1 LQGHA
6 ALRQELPYW
15 RLSSFYFFFFA
26 TLGALLPY
34 WSLYLKSIGFR
45 PTEVGALF
53 AVMMATK
60 IIAPNVWGWLG
71 DRSGRRIGTVRWAAA
86 VAAVAYGAVLLDDG
100 FWWMALAIAVFS
112 FFWNATLP
120 QFEAVTL
127 NHLGEHSFRYTRIRL
142 WGSVGFIASVF
153 IVGGALDIMAIA
165 SLPWIVLAL
174 MAAIAITTLSVKES
188 KRQNR
193 EDGQTVSLWA
203 VLRQPSVAALLA
215 ACFLMQASHGPYYVF
230 FTIQMV
236 EVGHSRQLI
245 GALWSL
251 GVMAEVALFLVMH
264 RLAPRFGLRT
274 LFLVSFVAT
283 AVRWVLLA
291 YFADVLVIVLGSQLL
306 HAATF
311 GVYHAVAIQLIHRF
325 FVARHQGRGQALYS
339 SLSFG
344 AGGAA
349 GSLFS
354 GYAWESIG
362 PRATWLCA
370 AAAGALAAVIVWRW
384 LQNPPDDRALTFRL
398 PRRRDL
404 ALEYRPSLNSTSNRD
419 RH

>member
-1 LQGHA
+1 MQPDA
-6 ALRQELPYW
+6 AERQELPYW

-34 WSLYLKSIGFR
+34 WSLYLKSLGFR
-45 PTEVGALF
+45 PAEVGALF

-60 IIAPNVWGWLG
+60 IVAPNVWGWIG
-71 DRSGRRIGTVRWAAA
+71 DRSGRRMGIVRAAA
-86 VAAVAYGAVLLDDG
+86 VVAAVAFGTVLLDDS
-100 FWWMALAIAVFS
+100 FWWIALAIAVFS

-127 NHLGEHSFRYTRIRL
+127 NHLGEHSFRYTHIRL
-142 WGSVGFIASVF
+142 WGSVGFIVSVF
-153 IVGGALDIMAIA
+153 MVGGALDVMAIA
-165 SLPWIVLAL
+165 RLPWMVLAL
-174 MAAIAITTLSVKES
+174 MAAIAVTTLSVKES
-188 KRQNR
+188 KRQDR
-193 EDGQTVSLWA
+193 DDSQTVSIWA

-215 ACFLMQASHGPYYVF
+215 ACFLMQVSHGPYYVF
-230 FTIQMV
+230 FTIQM
-236 EVGHSRQLI
+236 EDVGHTRQLI

-251 GVMAEVALFLVMH
+251 GVIAEVALFLVMH
-264 RLAPRFGLRT
+264 RLAPRFGLRA
-274 LFLVSFVAT
+274 LFLVSFIAT
-283 AVRWVLLA
+283 AMRWLLLA
-291 YFADVLVIVLGSQLL
+291 FFADVLLVVLGSQLL

-311 GVYHAVAIQLIHRF
+311 GVYHAVAIQLVHRF

-370 AAAGALAAVIVWRW
+370 ATAGALAAAIVWRW
-384 LQNPPDDRALTFRL
+384 L
-398 PRRRDL
+398 RDPI
-404 ALEYRPSLNSTSNRD
+404 RG
-419 RH
+419 

>member
-1 LQGHA
+1 MQREA
-6 ALRQELPYW
+6 ALRPELPYW

-45 PTEVGALF
+45 PAEVGALF

-60 IIAPNVWGWLG
+60 IVAPNVWGWLG
-71 DRSGRRIGTVRWAAA
+71 DRWGRRIGIVRAAA
-86 VAAVAYGAVLLDDG
+86 VAAALAFALVLLDDG
-100 FWWMALAIAVFS
+100 FWWIAFAIAAFS

-127 NHLGEHSFRYTRIRL
+127 NHLGEHSVRYTRIRL
-142 WGSVGFIASVF
+142 WGSVGFIITVF
-153 IVGGALDIMAIA
+153 VVGGALDLMNIA
-165 SLPWIVLAL
+165 ALPWIVLLL
-174 MAAIAITTLSVKES
+174 MAAIALATLSVKES
-188 KRQNR
+188 DRHR
-193 EDGQTVSLWA
+193 RDGDHAASLWS
-203 VLRQPSVAALLA
+203 VLKRPSVAALLA

-230 FTIQMV
+230 FTIQM
-236 EVGHSRQLI
+236 EDVGHSRQLI

-251 GVMAEVALFLVMH
+251 GVLAEVALFLVMH
-264 RLAPRFGLRT
+264 RLAPRFGLRL
-274 LFLVSFVAT
+274 LFLVSFIAT
-283 AVRWVLLA
+283 AIRWVLLA
-291 YFADVLVIVLGSQLL
+291 FFADVLAVVVGSQLL

-325 FVARHQGRGQALYS
+325 FVSRHQGRGQALYS

-349 GSLFS
+349 GSLLS

-362 PRATWLCA
+362 PEATWLCA
-370 AAAGALAAVIVWRW
+370 AAAGALAAAIVWRW
-384 LQNPPDDRALTFRL
+384 LQEPPAG
-398 PRRRDL
+398 
-404 ALEYRPSLNSTSNRD
+404 Y
-419 RH
+419 

>member
-1 LQGHA
+1 MQHQV
-6 ALRQELPYW
+6 ALRLEFPYW

-45 PTEVGALF
+45 PAEVGALF

-60 IIAPNVWGWLG
+60 IVAPNVWGWLG
-71 DRSGRRIGTVRWAAA
+71 DRRGRRIGIVRGAA
-86 VAAVAYGAVLLDDG
+86 VAAALAFALVLIDSS
-100 FWWMALAIAVFS
+100 FWWIAFAIAAFS

-127 NHLGEHSFRYTRIRL
+127 NHLGEHSVRYTRIRL
-142 WGSVGFIASVF
+142 WGSVGFIVTVF
-153 IVGGALDIMAIA
+153 VVGGALDLMDI
-165 SLPWIVLAL
+165 SVLPWIVLAL
-174 MAAIAITTLSVKES
+174 MAAIALASLSVKES
-188 KRQNR
+188 DRQSR
-193 EDGQTVSLWA
+193 EGEHAASLWS
-203 VLRQPSVAALLA
+203 VLKRPSVAALLA

-230 FTIQMV
+230 FTIQM
-236 EVGHSRQLI
+236 EDVGHSRQLI

-251 GVMAEVALFLVMH
+251 GVLAEVVLFLIMH
-264 RLAPRFGLRT
+264 RLAPRFGLRI
-274 LFLVSFVAT
+274 LFLVSFIAT

-291 YFADVLVIVLGSQLL
+291 FFADVLAVVVGSQLL

-325 FVARHQGRGQALYS
+325 FVSRHQGRGQALYS

-349 GSLFS
+349 GSLLS

-362 PRATWLCA
+362 PQATWLSA
-370 AAAGALAAVIVWRW
+370 AAAGALAAAVVWRW
-384 LQNPPDDRALTFRL
+384 LREPMDDRIE
-398 PRRRDL
+398 PR
-404 ALEYRPSLNSTSNRD
+404 P
-419 RH
+419 

>member
-1 LQGHA
+1 MQRDA
-6 ALRQELPYW
+6 ALRRELPYW

-34 WSLYLKSIGFR
+34 WSLYLRSIGFR
-45 PTEVGALF
+45 PAEVGALF

-60 IIAPNVWGWLG
+60 IVAPNVWGWLG
-71 DRSGRRIGTVRWAAA
+71 DRSGRRIGIVRVAA
-86 VAAVAYGAVLLDDG
+86 VAAAVSYGTVLLDNR
-100 FWWMALAIAVFS
+100 FWWIALAIAAFS
-112 FFWNATLP
+112 FFWNAALP
-120 QFEAVTL
+120 QFEALTL

-153 IVGGALDIMAIA
+153 FVGGALDVLDIA

-174 MAAIAITTLSVKES
+174 MIAIACATLTVEES
-188 KRQNR
+188 GGHGRD
-193 EDGQTVSLWA
+193 DGRAVSLWI
-203 VLRQPSVAALLA
+203 VLRRPSVAALLA

-230 FTIQMV
+230 FTIQME
-236 EVGHSRQLI
+236 EVGHSRQVI

-251 GVMAEVALFLVMH
+251 GVLAEVALFLVMH
-264 RLAPRFGLRT
+264 RLAPRFGLRL
-274 LFLVSFVAT
+274 LFLLSFIAT

-291 YFADVLVIVLGSQLL
+291 FFADVLMVVLGSQLL

-325 FVARHQGRGQALYS
+325 FVSRHQGRGQALYS

-349 GSLFS
+349 GSLLS
-354 GYAWESIG
+354 GYAWESVG
-362 PRATWLCA
+362 PQATWLSA
-370 AAAGALAAVIVWRW
+370 AAAGALAAAIVWRW
-384 LQNPPDDRALTFRL
+384 LKDPL
-398 PRRRDL
+398 RD
-404 ALEYRPSLNSTSNRD
+404 
-419 RH
+419 